1 MSARRTLTARCTL
14 TARRTLVA
22 ALLAAATITALS
34 AGAPAAASGT
44 HGAPATDA
52 AGVTVAASTP
62 AAVMTPGL
70 HATLESMVHDYRKQH
85 DIVGL
90 AVSVTTPNAS
100 GSGRDVTTF
109 TTGTLE
115 LHGSEHV
122 DTTTEFELGSE
133 TKVFT
138 ADLLA
143 YLVAEGRVSLNDEV
157 QKYAPADIVVPI
169 WGDERKPLTLRDL
182 ATHQAGL
189 PDYPENFGLGCG
201 ADDPGCANPRPGYEQ
216 MMMWHA
222 LQNHKLLWEPGTKWL
237 YSNFGFG
244 LLGMI
249 LSDVVTPDVPKSQPP
264 AYQPAL
270 EGAFL
275 DALGMSS
282 TMLETDSARLATPYS
297 PENGYAFPWD
307 NTNAFSGAGG
317 LISDADD
324 MGTFVAAHLGY
335 LSTDAPLGV
344 REMAT
349 TLQPQRDISES
360 CSLKPSPPHHP
371 PADPASYECKQVDF
385 QMGLGWQL
393 HADGRNVGVP
403 WAFKDGG
410 TEGSST
416 ETSLAPGL
424 GVGVTTLYNQA
435 RSSESQ
441 QLATSMLAAI
451 VAEALKPTP
460 TPTPTPTPDPA
471 PAPGPAPAPSP
482 SGGSATPAS
491 LADTGND
498 AAGAGAAGLVA
509 LLLAA
514 GGGTLLVGRA
524 RRAPRTGGRLRR

>member
-1 MSARRTLTARCTL
+1 MRATRTLTAALL
-14 TARRTLVA
+14 TA
-22 ALLAAATITALS
+22 ATMTALS
-34 AGAPAAASGT
+34 VA
-44 HGAPATDA
+44 APATA
-52 AGVTVAASTP
+52 SEPQSTP
-62 AAVMTPGL
+62 AAVMTPEL
-70 HATLESMVHDYRKQH
+70 HATLETMVHDYQKQH
-85 DIVGL
+85 TIVGL
-90 AVSVTTPNAS
+90 AVSVTTPSAS

-115 LHGSEHV
+115 LDGEERV
-122 DTTTEFELGSE
+122 DTTTQFELGSE

-143 YLVAEGRVSLNDEV
+143 LLVAEGRVSLDDEV
-157 QKYAPADIVVPI
+157 QKYAPADIVVPT
-169 WGDERKPLTLRDL
+169 WGEERKPLTLRDL

-189 PDYPENFGLGCG
+189 PDYPENFDLGCG
-201 ADDPGCANPRPGYEQ
+201 SDKGCQNPRPGYEQ

-249 LSDVVTPDVPKSQPP
+249 LSDVVTPDVPKKQPP

-282 TMLETDSARLATPYS
+282 TMLETPSARLATPYS

-344 REMAT
+344 TEMAT
-349 TLQPQRDISES
+349 TLKTQRDISES
-360 CSLKPSPPHHP
+360 CSLKPSPNHP
-371 PADPASYECKQVDF
+371 PADPASYDCKKVDF

-410 TEGSST
+410 TNGSST

-435 RSSESQ
+435 RSTESQ

-451 VAEALKPTP
+451 VAEALKPVP
-460 TPTPTPTPDPA
+460 TPTPTPAPSPA
-471 PAPGPAPAPSP
+471 PAPGPAPSPADSGAAAPS
-482 SGGSATPAS
+482 S
-491 LADTGND
+491 LAATGQEP
-498 AAGAGAAGLVA
+498 AGAGVVGLLAMV
-509 LLLAA
+509 LAA
-514 GGGTLLVGRA
+514 GGAALLVGRGRRA
-524 RRAPRTGGRLRR
+524 RR

>member
-1 MSARRTLTARCTL
+1 MSAHRTLAPRRPL
-14 TARRTLVA
+14 TAGRTLPA

-34 AGAPAAASGT
+34 AGAPATASGT
-44 HGAPATDA
+44 LGAPATDA
-52 AGVTVAASTP
+52 AGVTTADATP
-62 AAVMTPGL
+62 AAVMTPDL
-70 HATLESMVHDYRKQH
+70 HATLESMVHDYQKQH
-85 DIVGL
+85 HIVGL
-90 AVSVTTPNAS
+90 AVSVTTPSAS

-115 LHGSEHV
+115 LHGSERV
-122 DTTTEFELGSE
+122 DTTTQFELGSE

-143 YLVAEGRVSLNDEV
+143 YLVAEGRVSLDDEV
-157 QKYAPADIVVPI
+157 QKYAPADIVVPT
-169 WGDERKPLTLRDL
+169 WGEERKPLTLRDL

-189 PDYPENFGLGCG
+189 PDYPENFDLGCG

-222 LQNHKLLWEPGTKWL
+222 LQNHELLWEPGTKWL

-249 LSDVVTPDVPKSQPP
+249 LSDVVTPDVPKAQPP

-282 TMLETDSARLATPYS
+282 TMLETPSARLATPYS

-349 TLQPQRDISES
+349 TLQPQRSIAES

-371 PADPASYECKQVDF
+371 PADPASYDCKQVDF

-410 TEGSST
+410 TQGSST

-424 GVGVTTLYNQA
+424 GVGVTTLYTQA

-451 VAEALKPTP
+451 VAEAMK
-460 TPTPTPTPDPA
+460 PTPTPTPDPA
-471 PAPGPAPAPSP
+471 PVPGPAPAPAPAP
-482 SGGSATPAS
+482 SGGAATAS
-491 LADTGND
+491 LADTGQD
-498 AAGAGAAGLVA
+498 AAGVVVAGLMA

-514 GGGTLLVGRA
+514 GGGALLVGH
-524 RRAPRTGGRLRR
+524 LRRSARPAGRQHR